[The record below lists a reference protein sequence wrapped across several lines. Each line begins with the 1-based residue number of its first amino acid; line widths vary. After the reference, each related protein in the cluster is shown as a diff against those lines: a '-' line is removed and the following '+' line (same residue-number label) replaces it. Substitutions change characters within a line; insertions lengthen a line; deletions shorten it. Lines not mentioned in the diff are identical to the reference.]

1 MKKKSNWRTILAT
14 LIMVLPFVL
23 GFGANTGIQASAAEG
38 DATITIHKKKM
49 LSLPADPEDPS
60 KSKLIQNTGGL
71 MSEFDDFAPLAG
83 VEFTVYDVTEKFYEL
98 YTGETTQQDALDAIE
113 ALDGTGFTVAGTGTT
128 KGDGNTSIDV
138 HKKVMVGN
146 EEKDAVYLI
155 VETPQDGVTVA
166 GNMVVAFPVYEM
178 EKNEAGSYVY
188 TDKELSTINLYPKNV
203 VTTDGALQV
212 TKKGTAEG
220 ELLNGAEFVISRVV
234 DEETQYIS
242 GAKDGLYTW
251 TTDLDK
257 AQTFITGNDY
267 TIGEDGIISTPG
279 SEPGSEGILN
289 VSGLEVGDYTL
300 IETKAPDN
308 AGMIASETEKPFTV
322 TKDSTTDAPVALEIK
337 NDTSKV
343 EKTTP
348 NLDGN
353 DVEIGAPINYQI
365 STNIPEGIADK
376 NADGSNYYTT
386 FTLTDTHSEFL
397 TFLNDPTKYSL
408 KIKGATDAINPAN
421 YTITEGENSFV
432 VKINEDYIPS
442 LTPGAQL
449 VFDYQMY
456 LNENATPDQGF
467 DNTADVDTNHT
478 EDTSD
483 KVTVVTGGKKFV
495 KKDVDTGKTLAGAV
509 FVVKNEDGKYLVIDK
524 KTKAISWVDSIT
536 DDAKF
541 TTEADGLIDLQGLE
555 YGKYTLIETKAPDGY
570 VTPEAPN
577 DETVFTVSKG
587 SYTHGTIIPIPNKH
601 KGSLPSTGGKGIVAF
616 VAVGVVAIAGAGLY
630 FMKGRK
636 HIEG

>member
-23 GFGANTGIQASAAEG
+23 GFGASNGIQASAAEG

-49 LSLPADPEDPS
+49 LSLPGD
-60 KSKLIQNTGGL
+60 IQNTGDL
-71 MSEFDDFAPLAG
+71 MDEQFGDYEPLPG
-83 VEFTVYDVTEKFYEL
+83 VTFTIYDVTEEFYEA
-98 YTGETTQQDALDAIE
+98 YTGEATQQDALDAVKD
-113 ALDGTGFTVAGTGTT
+113 LDPTT
-128 KGDGNTSIDV
+128 LTKVDSGVTDKDGELPFSNIPKKSGDQ
-138 HKKVMVGN
+138 
-146 EEKDAVYLI
+146 DAVYLI
-155 VETPQDGVTVA
+155 VETPKDGVTVA
-166 GNMVVAFPVYEM
+166 SNMVVAFPVYQM
-178 EKNEAGSYVY
+178 NEDGTY
-188 TDKELSTINLYPKNV
+188 TEKELSDIHLYPKNV

-234 DEETQYIS
+234 DGETQYIS
-242 GAKDGLYTW
+242 DAKDGLYTW
-251 TTDLDK
+251 TPNKDE
-257 AQTFITGNDY
+257 AQTFITGNSY
-267 TIGEDGIISTPG
+267 TVGGNAIILTTG
-279 SEPGSEGILN
+279 SKGVLN
-289 VSGLEVGDYTL
+289 VAGLEVGDYTL

-308 AGMIASETEKPFTV
+308 AGMIDDQTKTDFTV
-322 TKDSTTDAPVALEIK
+322 TKDTTTDAPVALEIK

-348 NLDGN
+348 KLDGN

-408 KIKGATDAINPAN
+408 KIKGATDAINPEN
-421 YTITEGENSFV
+421 YTITETGNSFV
-432 VKINEDYIPS
+432 VSIKAEYIPY

-467 DNTADVDTNHT
+467 DNTADVDTDHT

-577 DETVFTVSKG
+577 NETVFTVSKG

>member
-23 GFGANTGIQASAAEG
+23 GFGASNGIQASAAEG

-49 LSLPADPEDPS
+49 LSLPGD
-60 KSKLIQNTGGL
+60 IQNTGDL
-71 MSEFDDFAPLAG
+71 MDEQFGDYEPLPG
-83 VEFTVYDVTEKFYEL
+83 VTFTIYDVTEEFYEA
-98 YTGETTQQDALDAIE
+98 YTGEATQQDALDAVKD
-113 ALDGTGFTVAGTGTT
+113 LDPTT
-128 KGDGNTSIDV
+128 LTKVDSGVTDKDGELPFLNIPKKSGDQ
-138 HKKVMVGN
+138 
-146 EEKDAVYLI
+146 DAVYLI
-155 VETPQDGVTVA
+155 VETPKDGVTVA
-166 GNMVVAFPVYEM
+166 SNMVVAFPVYQM
-178 EKNEAGSYVY
+178 NEDGTY
-188 TDKELSTINLYPKNV
+188 TEKELSDIHLYPKNV

-234 DEETQYIS
+234 DGETQYIS
-242 GAKDGLYTW
+242 DAKDGLYTW
-251 TTDLDK
+251 TPNKDE
-257 AQTFITGNDY
+257 AQKFITGNDY
-267 TIGEDGIISTPG
+267 TIGEDGITSTTG
-279 SEPGSEGILN
+279 EKGILN

-308 AGMIASETEKPFTV
+308 AGLIASETEKPFTV
-322 TKDSTTDAPVALEIK
+322 TESTTTDAPVEVPVN
-337 NDTSKV
+337 NDTMKV

-348 NLDGN
+348 NLDGK
-353 DVEIGAPINYQI
+353 DVEIGAPIDYQI
-365 STNIPEGIADK
+365 STNIPLGIADK
-376 NADGSNYYTT
+376 NEDGSNYYTV

-397 TFLNDPTKYSL
+397 TFVNDSKKYSL
-408 KIKGATDAINPAN
+408 KMEDTVIDPAN

-432 VKINEDYIPS
+432 VKINAEYIPS

-467 DNTADVDTNHT
+467 DNIADVDTDHT

-483 KVTVVTGGKKFV
+483 KVTVITGGEKFI
-495 KKDVDTGKTLAGAV
+495 KKDQDTDKTLAGAV

-524 KTKAISWVDSIT
+524 NTKAISWVESIT

-541 TTEADGLIDLQGLE
+541 TTGADGLIDLQGLE
-555 YGKYTLIETKAPDGY
+555 YGDYTLVEIQAPDGY
-570 VTPEAPN
+570 VTPETPN
-577 DETVFTVSKG
+577 NETDFTVAEG
-587 SYTHGTIIPIPNKH
+587 SYTDAVEISIPNKH